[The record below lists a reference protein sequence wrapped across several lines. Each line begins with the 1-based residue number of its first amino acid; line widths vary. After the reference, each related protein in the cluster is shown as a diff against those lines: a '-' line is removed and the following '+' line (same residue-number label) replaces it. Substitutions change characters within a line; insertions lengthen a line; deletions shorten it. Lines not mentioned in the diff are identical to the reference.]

1 MEVCM
6 ADQRKP
12 ETAGSGSTAKKQPA
26 QSSGQR
32 RHAAEHEE
40 TVRKGYDAAQ
50 EPEAQGDG
58 DPGVD
63 QISETHDK
71 S

>member
-1 MEVCM
+1 M
-6 ADQRKP
+6 ADRKKP
-12 ETAGSGSTAKKQPA
+12 EKAGSGSTAKKQPA
-26 QSSGQR
+26 QSPGER

-63 QISETHDK
+63 QITETHDK
-71 S
+71 G

>member
-1 MEVCM
+1 M
-6 ADQRKP
+6 ADRKKR
-12 ETAGSGSTAKKQPA
+12 EKAGSGSTAKKQPA
-26 QSSGQR
+26 QSPSG
-32 RHAAEHEE
+32 HAAEHEA

-63 QISETHDK
+63 QVTATQDK
-71 S
+71 D